1 VSQEVEELLRTSEC
15 SARVSLSDF
24 RLLVDDLDTYIKE
37 EPSHVAA
44 NEASY
49 TSRTDGMIAC
59 SQ

>member
-1 VSQEVEELLRTSEC
+1 
-15 SARVSLSDF
+15 VSLSDF
-24 RLLVDDLDTYIKE
+24 RLLLDDLDTYIKE
-37 EPSHVAA
+37 EPSYVAA